1 MKSSADETSMTI
13 GELADRFALRTHVL
27 RHWEATGLLSPAER
41 VNGRRRYSTRH
52 IARVAMIV
60 RGKAAG
66 FSLEQLRAVLDASD
80 AAERRVLL
88 LEQRAELERRME
100 EIAASKTLIEHALE
114 CKAKDF
120 TECPGF
126 RKLVEQL
133 ANGPAATPVETPGL
147 RGHLPG

>member
-1 MKSSADETSMTI
+1 MTI

-41 VNGRRRYSTRH
+41 VNGRRRYSSRH

-66 FSLEQLRAVLDASD
+66 FSLDQLRGVLDATD

-88 LEQRAELERRME
+88 LEQRAELDRRIQ
-100 EIAASKTLIEHALE
+100 EIEASKTLIEHALE
-114 CKAKDF
+114 CRAKDF

-126 RKLVEQL
+126 RRLVEQL
-133 ANGPAATPVETPGL
+133 ADGTGVGRPVG
-147 RGHLPG
+147 